1 MSSAP
6 LKPMMDKMRINVYMK
21 DVEGETMGGWGSLG
35 EVATKG
41 ACPTRCSG
49 ILTILDSYFTTI
61 FSSKIKL

>member
-1 MSSAP
+1 
-6 LKPMMDKMRINVYMK
+6 
-21 DVEGETMGGWGSLG
+21 MGGWGSLG